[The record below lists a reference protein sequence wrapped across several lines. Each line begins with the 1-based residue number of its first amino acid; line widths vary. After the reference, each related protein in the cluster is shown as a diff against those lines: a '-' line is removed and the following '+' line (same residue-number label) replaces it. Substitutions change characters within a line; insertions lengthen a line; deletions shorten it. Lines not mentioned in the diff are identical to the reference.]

1 MSPIRSSRENLHS
14 IYVLLFLN
22 IAFFFLQIQDLERYQ
37 AIFQFERGA
46 VFSGQLWRLFT
57 YQFVQGSF
65 LGSPALGLFFSLM
78 VLYIMGSAVEEEL
91 GTLHFAAFFLIST
104 LASAAVALT
113 FTAPLLSSLF
123 LSYSLLFV
131 FARLNPDQTFYV
143 FLVLP
148 IKVRWIAYFALGI
161 LLLGVLVRSPPSLA
175 AAGGAAASFIYFSL
189 ITRTG
194 LPLRLRRRP
203 PLAQSPLPQGPL
215 TPVIDAGGEK
225 NLVRFRQIKET
236 LAGGVPS
243 EIESIKQAQAAQIVR
258 GVNIC
263 PSPADF
269 KPENEDRY
277 CIRCEGFAECSVRY
291 ITIHERRSDVPQSQ
305 AG

>member
-1 MSPIRSSRENLHS
+1 MSLIRSSRENLHS

-22 IAFFFLQIQDLERYQ
+22 IAFFFLQIQDQERYQ

-46 VFSGQLWRLFT
+46 VLSGQLWRLFT

-78 VLYIMGSAVEEEL
+78 VLYIMGSAVEEQL
-91 GTLHFAAFFLIST
+91 GTLHFAIFFLLST
-104 LASAAVALT
+104 LASAAVALL
-113 FTAPLLSSLF
+113 FPAPLLSSLF

-148 IKVRWIAYFALGI
+148 VKVRWIAYFALGI
-161 LLLGVLVRSPPSLA
+161 LLLGVLVGSLPSIA
-175 AAGGAAASFIYFSL
+175 AAGGAAASFVYFSL
-189 ITRTG
+189 ITNAG
-194 LPLRLRRRP
+194 FPLPRKRRP
-203 PLAQSPLPQGPL
+203 ALQNPLPEGPL
-215 TPVIDAGGEK
+215 TPVVDGAGEG
-225 NLVRFRQIKET
+225 NLVRFRQIKES
-236 LAGGVPS
+236 LSGGVQP
-243 EIESIKQAQAAQIVR
+243 EIESLRQAQTAEIVR

-277 CIRCEGFAECSVRY
+277 CVRCEGFAECSVRY
-291 ITIHERRSDVPQSQ
+291 IVRNSQ
-305 AG
+305 QPLVEQPTA